1 MLKLLF
7 TFLCVVGLPFHS
19 HCQTIHLQVDTLKD
33 SLLSSKQFT
42 FDSFNAAETELKLK
56 MDSLKRV
63 GYPFLELDQKITDKK
78 LLATIRLNQK
88 IDSLYIGIKK
98 EDLIYIPKGIKI
110 DDLEI
115 GLPYQNVEIFQKA
128 IIEKLK
134 AQGLSFGK
142 SFLTDLEYRN
152 AHALN
157 ARIIIDSGLKRR
169 IDKINIKGYKS
180 LPKSYISYLTGLKI
194 GSEFIES
201 QIQQKTEKLDN
212 IPFISVKKPT
222 EVLFKKDSTELFLY
236 LEKFNSNTFDGFLGF
251 GNNETSDFE
260 LNGYLNM
267 VLLNNL
273 NFGERLGVIYKND
286 GNGQQTFEGNVE
298 LPFVFSSPV
307 TIGADLRIFRRDSAF
322 SNSSQTVELKYYLNE
337 KLNLKGAAEFTN
349 STSLEQENLNSI
361 SEIDDYNSSFY
372 GIGAEYLKLGPR
384 QLFGV
389 NTFVNL
395 NLSAGSR
402 KTENDT
408 EQYKLSLSG
417 QHQININYRNRL
429 YLNLNSQIL
438 ISDNFLNNEL
448 FRFGGVNSI
457 RGFAE
462 NSLLASRFAVLQ
474 TEYRYILDANLYA
487 NTVIDVGNYEN
498 RLNNVNE
505 NILGYG
511 AGIGLKSQ
519 AGIFNLIIA
528 NSVSDVQEST
538 FSNTR
543 IHINF
548 TSFF

>member
-157 ARIIIDSGLKRR
+157 ARLIIDSGLKRR
-169 IDKINIKGYKS
+169 IDKINIKGYES

-361 SEIDDYNSSFY
+361 SEIDDYKSSFY

>member
-7 TFLCVVGLPFHS
+7 TFLCVVGLTFYSHS
-19 HCQTIHLQVDTLKD
+19 QTIHLQVNTMKD

-42 FDSFNAAETELKLK
+42 LNSFNAAEAELKLK
-56 MDSLKRV
+56 IDSLKRI

-88 IDSLYIGIKK
+88 IDSLYIGINEK
-98 EDLIYIPKGIKI
+98 DLIYIPKTIKI
-110 DDLEI
+110 DGQKI
-115 GLPYQNVEIFQKA
+115 GLAYQNIELFQKT
-128 IIEKLK
+128 IIEELK

-142 SFLTDLEYRN
+142 SFLTDLEFKKG
-152 AHALN
+152 HALN
-157 ARIIIDSGLKRR
+157 ANLVIESGLKRR
-169 IDKINIKGYKS
+169 IDKINIKGYES
-180 LPKSYISYLTGLKI
+180 LPKNYISYFTGLKI

-201 QIQQKTEKLDN
+201 RLQQKTEKLDN

-251 GNNETSDFE
+251 GSNENSDFE

-273 NFGERLGVIYKND
+273 NFGERLGIIYKND
-286 GNGQQTFEGNVE
+286 GSGQQTFEGNIE

-307 TIGADLRIFRRDSAF
+307 SLGADLRIFRRDSAF

-337 KLNLKGAAEFTN
+337 KLNLKGTAEFTN
-349 STSLEQENLNSI
+349 STSLESENLDSVSDIEN
-361 SEIDDYNSSFY
+361 YKSSFY
-372 GIGAEYLKLGPR
+372 GIGAEFLKFGPR

-389 NTFVNL
+389 NTFVRL
-395 NLSAGSR
+395 NLSLGNR
-402 KTENDT
+402 KTKNNTD
-408 EQYKLSLSG
+408 QYKLTING
-417 QHQININYRNRL
+417 QHQIKINYRNKL

-438 ISDNFLNNEL
+438 ISNNLLNNEL

-457 RGFAE
+457 RGFGE

-474 TEYRYILDANLYA
+474 TEYRYILDTNLYA

-498 RLNNVNE
+498 KLNNINE

-511 AGIGLKSQ
+511 VGIGLKSK
-519 AGIFNLIIA
+519 AGVFNLIIA
-528 NSVSDVQEST
+528 NSVSNVQESN

>member
-19 HCQTIHLQVDTLKD
+19 HCQTIHLQVDTMKD
-33 SLLSSKQFT
+33 SLLSSKQFI

-56 MDSLKRV
+56 IDSLKRI
-63 GYPFLELDQKITDKK
+63 GYPFLELDQQITDKK

-88 IDSLYIGIKK
+88 IDSLYIGIKT
-98 EDLIYIPKGIKI
+98 EDLIYIPKTIKI

-115 GLPYQNVEIFQKA
+115 GLPYQNVEIFQKT
-128 IIEKLK
+128 IIEELK

-142 SFLTDLEYRN
+142 LFLTDLEFKN
-152 AHALN
+152 THALN
-157 ARIIIDSGLKRR
+157 AKLVIESGLKRR
-169 IDKINIKGYKS
+169 IDKINIKGYES

-286 GNGQQTFEGNVE
+286 GSGQQTFEGNVE

-307 TIGADLRIFRRDSAF
+307 SLGGDLRIFRRDSAF

-349 STSLEQENLNSI
+349 STSLELENLNPV
-361 SEIDDYNSSFY
+361 SEIENYNSSFY
-372 GIGAEYLKLGPR
+372 GIGAEFLKLGPR
-384 QLFGV
+384 ELFGV

-448 FRFGGVNSI
+448 FRFGGANSI

-462 NSLLASRFAVLQ
+462 NTLLASGFAVLQ
-474 TEYRYILDANLYA
+474 TEYRYILDANLYV
-487 NTVIDVGNYEN
+487 NTVIDLGNYEN
-498 RLNNVNE
+498 KLSNLNE
-505 NILGYG
+505 NIVGYG